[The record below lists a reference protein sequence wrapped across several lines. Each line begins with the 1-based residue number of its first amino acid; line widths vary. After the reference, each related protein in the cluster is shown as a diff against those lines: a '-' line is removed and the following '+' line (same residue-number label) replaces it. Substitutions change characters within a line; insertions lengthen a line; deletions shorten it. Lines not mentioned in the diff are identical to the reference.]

1 MKKKTIHCPYC
12 RAKATLHPASYV
24 FGKSAKPGSLLY
36 VCDRYPACDAY
47 VGAHQKTKLPM
58 GTLADGDLRYKRIQT
73 HRAFDWLWTSGLM
86 TKSQAYKWMQ
96 AKLGISGSQAHIAKF
111 SYYMCDQLIAACNQ
125 ARENNLAVGKLKQN
139 RMFSI

>member
-1 MKKKTIHCPYC
+1 
-12 RAKATLHPASYV
+12 
-24 FGKSAKPGSLLY
+24 
-36 VCDRYPACDAY
+36 
-47 VGAHQKTKLPM
+47 M

-96 AKLGISGSQAHIAKF
+96 AKLGISSSQAHIAKF
-111 SYYMCDQLIAACNQ
+111 SYYLCDQLIAACNQ